1 MNHFVFVF
9 MYVLVFVVVH
19 MRICKVSMDK
29 KKKTRGTLQGLQ
41 STPQELEYPDT
52 REEVARPVDLSS

>member
-1 MNHFVFVF
+1 MNHFVFV
-9 MYVLVFVVVH
+9 YVLVFVVVH
-19 MRICKVSMDK
+19 MRICKVSMDE
-29 KKKTRGTLQGLQ
+29 KKTRGTLQGLQ